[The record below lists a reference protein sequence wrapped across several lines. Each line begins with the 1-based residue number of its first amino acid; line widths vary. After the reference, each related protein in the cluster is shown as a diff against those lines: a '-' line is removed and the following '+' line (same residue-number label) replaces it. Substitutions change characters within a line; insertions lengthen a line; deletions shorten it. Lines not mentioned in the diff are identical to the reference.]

1 MKQGVLVILGAAVM
15 ALSGCAGGSSS
26 ALPATS
32 GGLST
37 MSSSSQSTGGAGQ
50 QDGLSRLIPVC
61 KKGQHSTTQN
71 PCK

>member
-1 MKQGVLVILGAAVM
+1 MKQGMLGILGAAII
-15 ALSGCAGGSSS
+15 ALSGCAGGGLS

-37 MSSSSQSTGGAGQ
+37 MSSASQSTGGAGQ

-61 KKGQHSTTQN
+61 KKGQSSTTKN